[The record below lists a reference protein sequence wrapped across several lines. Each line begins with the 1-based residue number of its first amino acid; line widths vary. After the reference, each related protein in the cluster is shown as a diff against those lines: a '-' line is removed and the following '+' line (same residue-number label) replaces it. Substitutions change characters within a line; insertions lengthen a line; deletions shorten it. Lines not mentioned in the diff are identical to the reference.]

1 MNSTII
7 LITFFLY
14 SCNERKGK
22 SQIESITKVKNIYVD
37 TITLKPDLT
46 VNGLAL
52 LDDTSM
58 QKITKKKIVIKEG
71 IREAPVVIFLNK
83 RNTQYLVA
91 SQYEGDVANYFSLFE
106 IGYLKDELSLD
117 SIGFKIQ
124 IDDFTTESGLK
135 LGMTMEELLKIKGK
149 EYSINQDGENIT
161 ICYAINNPND
171 PLLKLARLPGYFI
184 RVFLKNNVIY
194 KIIFGFEYP

>member
-14 SCNERKGK
+14 SCNGRKGK
-22 SQIESITKVKNIYVD
+22 SQIENITKEKHIYVD
-37 TITLKPDLT
+37 TIALKPDLT

-52 LDDTSM
+52 LNDTSI

-71 IREAPVVIFLNK
+71 IREAPIAIFLNK
-83 RNTQYLVA
+83 KNTQYLLA

-117 SIGFKIQ
+117 SIGFKTQ
-124 IDDFTTESGLK
+124 TDDFKTESGLK
-135 LGMTMEELLKIKGK
+135 LGMTMDELVKIKGK
-149 EYSINQDGENIT
+149 GYSINKDGEIT
-161 ICYAINNPND
+161 TISYAINNPND

-184 RVFLKNNVIY
+184 RASLKNNVIY